1 MQGKGGACA
10 TPALRHCAVQGV
22 AADGM
27 GQKRKAADLLDWLGI
42 RDPPDWLLSRWLG
55 AGIGCILILAALILF
70 PFAILAAVLVVY
82 ATASLALSGLGD
94 GPNLGAGAL
103 IAAILGAPFLIWA
116 TMIKQRALGFQ
127 KEGHITDRI
136 SKAVEMLGAE
146 KTVKLRGNDED
157 DNDITIEETRPNIE
171 VRIGG
176 ILSLER
182 IAQDSC
188 AYDKGRDHVRVMEIL
203 CAYVREN
210 SRANSLASTPT
221 PFVPKKPRLDIQ
233 KAVDAIKRR
242 SAAQLQIE
250 TVAEYRL
257 DLRETDLDGC
267 DLSKGSFVGAI
278 FWRSRLES
286 TNFTK
291 TDLTAARFQ
300 GCLLNFTLFEETL
313 LRGTNLDFAI
323 LSETGFGY
331 FARAKLDS
339 LFVEPGIFT
348 EPRFWLRGW
357 AFPLSEPARS
367 AGWGRR

>member
-1 MQGKGGACA
+1 
-10 TPALRHCAVQGV
+10 
-22 AADGM
+22 
-27 GQKRKAADLLDWLGI
+27 
-42 RDPPDWLLSRWLG
+42 
-55 AGIGCILILAALILF
+55 
-70 PFAILAAVLVVY
+70 
-82 ATASLALSGLGD
+82 
-94 GPNLGAGAL
+94 
-103 IAAILGAPFLIWA
+103 
-116 TMIKQRALGFQ
+116 LGFQ

-233 KAVDAIKRR
+233 KAVDGIKRR

-339 LFVEPGIFT
+339 LFVEGAQMQGLHINEANCRKIFGSSDT
-348 EPRFWLRGW
+348 TVASSLESDKVFGLH
-357 AFPLSEPARS
+357 AANMTYLSETTDNEASIEDHHGVVSEKAKYFLHWNPYTAYDMASEHFRRKFREERGLV
-367 AGWGRR
+367 GWPFQD